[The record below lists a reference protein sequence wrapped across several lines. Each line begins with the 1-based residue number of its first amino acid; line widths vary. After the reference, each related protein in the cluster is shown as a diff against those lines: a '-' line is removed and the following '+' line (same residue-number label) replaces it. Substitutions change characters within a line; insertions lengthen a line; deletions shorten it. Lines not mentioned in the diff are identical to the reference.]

1 LTQAKQTIHQE
12 LGDAQANPEGE
23 APSASSK
30 AVGAKD
36 YQAWMIESEEKK
48 WPWNWQVKFNAF
60 LEDQLLEHFGELSGS
75 LGFEGVSCFFGCRQF
90 LLDQSILRRLFTS

>member
-1 LTQAKQTIHQE
+1 MTAMTPLRLEVSTLGVKSLRCKLMHQRADDGLPEPEGPPRSSGANATEQDPLLTQAKQTIHQE

-36 YQAWMIESEEKK
+36 YKA
-48 WPWNWQVKFNAF
+48 
-60 LEDQLLEHFGELSGS
+60 
-75 LGFEGVSCFFGCRQF
+75 
-90 LLDQSILRRLFTS
+90 